1 MFPFIKPH
9 CKFFSSYSPPPIL
22 IKHLGMCLALLLINA
37 QRVILFLPNLIS
49 LLLVNNIVIY
59 QPGNFKKWVNLTYD
73 SDTCSEVLD
82 VVGLGWE
89 VESEMNS
96 QTLKFS
102 LSEIVELGGGCYHP
116 VVCGA
121 AFLPPRS
128 WAVTEWPHAQ
138 DCWKSSSLYLSFQPL
153 LQIAC
158 LSTNP
163 SVTVWK
169 DRILGRPDWKF
180 LKVRFFILLLV
191 HPQCPASKK
200 Q

>member
-9 CKFFSSYSPPPIL
+9 CKFFSSYFPPPIL

-102 LSEIVELGGGCYHP
+102 LSEIVELGGVLSSCGLWGC
-116 VVCGA
+116 
-121 AFLPPRS
+121 L
-128 WAVTEWPHAQ
+128 
-138 DCWKSSSLYLSFQPL
+138 
-153 LQIAC
+153 
-158 LSTNP
+158 
-163 SVTVWK
+163 
-169 DRILGRPDWKF
+169 
-180 LKVRFFILLLV
+180 
-191 HPQCPASKK
+191 PASQKLSCYRVTTCPGLLK
-200 Q
+200 EFQFIPVIPATSTDSVPFYQSKCHSLERQDSGETRLEILKGQIFHFIASTPPVPSL

>member
-82 VVGLGWE
+82 VVGVGGRVRNEFPDPEIQFKW
-89 VESEMNS
+89 NS
-96 QTLKFS
+96 G
-102 LSEIVELGGGCYHP
+102 VGGGVLSSCGLWGCLPASQKLSCY
-116 VVCGA
+116 
-121 AFLPPRS
+121 R
-128 WAVTEWPHAQ
+128 VTTCPGLL
-138 DCWKSSSLYLSFQPL
+138 SSSLYLSFQPL